1 MQSKF
6 FKSIFIAFLCV
17 FFFFLVLSNAPATWV
32 AWGIHKAAPNVWLTG
47 VSGSL
52 WRGSAE
58 TSQVDINKNP
68 IALGT
73 ISWNISPWSF
83 LTLSACMDIEAVAPG
98 QSVSGNVC
106 QSISGSTSLSD
117 VSVELPVARLQKLL
131 PTAVVGH
138 LSLQIRS
145 AEVSNQ
151 RFSELDG
158 QVGLQQAK
166 ISVENTWYSFGTFA
180 AKLSESQAG
189 GVDAKL
195 FDIDSPYKF
204 DLNATWLIG
213 EPWQIAGVITPQAS
227 APELAVQALQT
238 IGEDAGSG
246 GYRVQWPL

>member
-1 MQSKF
+1 MQSNF
-6 FKSIFIAFLCV
+6 FKSIFIVFLCI

-47 VSGSL
+47 ASGSL

-58 TSQVDINKNP
+58 SSQVDINKNP

-73 ISWNISPWSF
+73 VSWKINPWSF
-83 LTLSACMDIEAVAPG
+83 LTLSVCMDIDAVAPG
-98 QSVSGNVC
+98 QSISGHVC
-106 QSISGSTSLSD
+106 QGAFGSTNLSD
-117 VSVELPVARLQKLL
+117 VSVELPIARLEKLL
-131 PTAVVGH
+131 PTSVVGH
-138 LSLQIRS
+138 LSMQIQS
-145 AEVSNQ
+145 AKVSKQ

-158 QVGLQQAK
+158 QVSFQQAK
-166 ISVENTWYSFGTFA
+166 ISIENTWYSFGTFA
-180 AKLSESQAG
+180 AKLSESEAG

-213 EPWQIAGVITPQAS
+213 KPWSIAGVVTPQAS
-227 APELAVQALQT
+227 APELAIQALQT
-238 IGEDAGSG
+238 IGEDAGDG